1 MLNASE
7 TAVWQRQLDN
17 LDIYASTQDWKIVV
31 RDEVEDYAD
40 DSVASVFIKRRLNKE
55 TQTYITL
62 HELGHLVL
70 FKHQDYGIRFAS
82 MCNARAR
89 KAYGT
94 QVYRVGR
101 VEEELAAWDEG
112 RKIAQILGIPL
123 NEKRYNRLRAHNV
136 SSYMMWAQRRQIDR
150 EYDLKEEENATNND

>member
-1 MLNASE
+1 MLTASE

-17 LDIYASTQDWKIVV
+17 LDIYASTQDWTIVV
-31 RDEVEDYAD
+31 RDKVEDYAD
-40 DSVASVFIKRRLNKE
+40 DSVRSVFIKRRLNKE

-70 FKHQDYGIRFAS
+70 FKQKDYGLRFAS

-94 QVYRVGR
+94 LVYKVGR
-101 VEEELAAWDEG
+101 VEEELAAWEEG
-112 RKIAQILGIPL
+112 KKIADILGIPL
-123 NEKRYNRLRAHNV
+123 NEKRYYRLRAHNIGT
-136 SSYMMWAQRRQIDR
+136 YLLWAQRRQIDR
-150 EYDLKEEENATNND
+150 EYTLKEDNNATNHN